1 MSKHTVLFE
10 LGCEELPPKNLK
22 TLRDALQA
30 ETVKGLKDAGLAFD
44 LIEAYAAPRRL
55 ALKIINVD
63 AAQADTQKRFDGPA
77 VQAAYDAEG
86 KPTKALE
93 GFMRGQGITAD
104 QVSTF
109 QAGKVEKVCYL
120 KDVQGQSLDALL
132 PQILQTALDNLPIAK
147 RMRSAASRTEFVR
160 PVKWVVLLK
169 DNAVVDATI
178 QDHKAGNVT
187 YGHRFH
193 APEAI
198 TLANADAYL
207 DALRAAKVVANF
219 EERQAIIDQQ
229 VKALADEVNAIA
241 IVPTD
246 LRDEVTALVEWPVA
260 LRASFEER
268 FLAVPQEA
276 LITTMQDN
284 QKYFCLVNADNKLQP
299 YFITVSNIESKDPT
313 QIIEGNEKVVRPR
326 LSDAEFFFLQDQKQP
341 LASRKEKLA
350 NMVFQAQLGTLWNK
364 SERIA
369 KLAVALSAITGANP
383 ADAEKAA
390 LLAKCDLTSE
400 LVGEFPELQGI
411 AGTYYARIEGEND
424 EVAEALGEQYLP
436 KFAGDVLPQTK
447 TGTTIALADRLD
459 TLTGIFGIG
468 QAPTGS
474 KDPFAL
480 RRSAIGILRLVTENN
495 LDVSIEELISLAA
508 DQYKFERKVLKL
520 KTSTKSLD
528 DKIIS
533 ANAKLPEN
541 LEGKWYVDTSKIKGN
556 AELPQPEIEICTILT
571 SPTVIQDAVAFLEGR
586 YRAKYEDQG
595 VAVDVIQAVQAL
607 SPKSPLDF
615 DKRVTAV
622 NHFRNLPEAAALA
635 AANKRVANILAK
647 EAAPTGEIVESKL
660 LEDAEKALYAE
671 IQNVL
676 PVVQPLLAA
685 KDYTAAL
692 SKLAALRAPIDA
704 FFEGVMVMADD
715 AELKANRLRLLAQ
728 LRDLFTSV
736 ADISVLQH

>member
-10 LGCEELPPKNLK
+10 LGCEELPPKSLK
-22 TLRDALQA
+22 KLRDALLA
-30 ETVKGLKDAGLAFD
+30 ETIKGLKDAGLAFD
-44 LIEAYAAPRRL
+44 SIEAYAAPRRL
-55 ALKIINVD
+55 ALKIVNVD
-63 AAQADTQKRFDGPA
+63 GAQADTQKRFDGPA
-77 VQAAYDAEG
+77 KQAAFDAEG
-86 KPTKALE
+86 NATKALE
-93 GFMRGQGITAD
+93 GFMRGQGITVD
-104 QVSTF
+104 QVTTF

-120 KDVQGQSLDALL
+120 KDVKGQSLDVLL

-169 DNAVVDATI
+169 DNDVVDATI

-187 YGHRFH
+187 FGHRFH

-198 TLANADAYL
+198 VLANADDYLPKLKAAY
-207 DALRAAKVVANF
+207 VVANF
-219 EERQAIIDQQ
+219 EERQAIIDSQ
-229 VKALADEVNAIA
+229 VKTLADEVNAIA
-241 IVPTD
+241 IVPSD

-284 QKYFCLVNADNKLQP
+284 QKYFCLVNTDHKLQP
-299 YFITVSNIESKDPT
+299 YFITVSNIESKDPA

-350 NMVFQAQLGTLWNK
+350 NMVFQAELGTLWNK

-369 KLAVALSAITGANP
+369 KLAVALAPITGANP
-383 ADAEKAA
+383 ANAEKAA

-411 AGTYYARIEGEND
+411 AGTYYARLEGENV
-424 EVAEALGEQYLP
+424 EVSEALGEQYLP

-495 LDVSIEELISLAA
+495 LDVSIEELIKLALAA
-508 DQYKFERKVLKL
+508 YGDVLKDHG
-520 KTSTKSLD
+520 KTL
-528 DKIIS
+528 
-533 ANAKLPEN
+533 A
-541 LEGKWYVDTSKIKGN
+541 
-556 AELPQPEIEICTILT
+556 
-571 SPTVIQDAVAFLEGR
+571 DAVAFLEGR

-615 DKRVTAV
+615 DKRVNAV

-647 EAAPTGEIVESKL
+647 EAEPTGEIVESKL
-660 LEDAEKALYAE
+660 VEDAEKALYTE

-676 PVVQPLLAA
+676 PVVQPLLDA
-685 KDYTAAL
+685 KDYTEAL

-704 FFEGVMVMADD
+704 FFEGVMVMAED
-715 AELKANRLRLLAQ
+715 AELKANRLRILAQ
-728 LRDLFTSV
+728 LRGLFTAV

>member
-10 LGCEELPPKNLK
+10 LGCEELPPKSLK
-22 TLRDALQA
+22 KLRDALQA

-44 LIEAYAAPRRL
+44 AIEAYAAPRRL
-55 ALKIINVD
+55 ALKIVNVD
-63 AAQADTQKRFDGPA
+63 GAQADTQKRFDGPA
-77 VQAAYDAEG
+77 KQAAFDAEG
-86 KPTKALE
+86 NPTKALE
-93 GFMRGQGITAD
+93 GFMRGQGITVD
-104 QVSTF
+104 QISTF

-120 KDVQGQSLDALL
+120 KDVKGQSLDVLL
-132 PQILQTALDNLPIAK
+132 PQILQNALDNLPIAK

-169 DNAVVDATI
+169 DNDVVDATI

-198 TLANADAYL
+198 TLTHADEYL
-207 DALRAAKVVANF
+207 AKLKAAHIVASF
-219 EERQAIIDQQ
+219 EERQAIIDGQ

-241 IVPTD
+241 IVPAD

-350 NMVFQAQLGTLWNK
+350 NMVFQAELGTLWDK
-364 SERIA
+364 STRIA
-369 KLAVALSAITGANP
+369 KLAVALAPITGANP

-411 AGTYYARIEGEND
+411 AGTYYARLEGENA
-424 EVAEALGEQYLP
+424 EVAESLGEQYLP
-436 KFAGDVLPQTK
+436 KFAGDVLPKTK

-480 RRSAIGILRLVTENN
+480 RRSAIGILRLVTENE
-495 LDVSIEELISLAA
+495 LDVSIEDLIKLALAA
-508 DQYKFERKVLKL
+508 YGDVLKDHD
-520 KTSTKSLD
+520 KT
-528 DKIIS
+528 
-533 ANAKLPEN
+533 
-541 LEGKWYVDTSKIKGN
+541 
-556 AELPQPEIEICTILT
+556 LT
-571 SPTVIQDAVAFLEGR
+571 DAVAFLEGR

-615 DKRVTAV
+615 DKRVNAV
-622 NHFRNLPEAAALA
+622 NHFRALPEAAALA

-647 EAAPTGEIVESKL
+647 EATPEGAVVEANL
-660 LEDAEKALYAE
+660 VEDAEKALFAE
-671 IQNVL
+671 LAKIAPQVE
-676 PVVQPLLAA
+676 PLFAA

-692 SKLAALRAPIDA
+692 SALAALRAPVDA
-704 FFEGVMVMADD
+704 FFDGVMVMADD
-715 AELKANRLRLLAQ
+715 ADLKANRLRMLAQ
-728 LRDLFTSV
+728 LRDLFTKV

>member
-10 LGCEELPPKNLK
+10 LGCEELPPKSLK
-22 TLRDALQA
+22 TLRDALKA
-30 ETVKGLKDAGLAFD
+30 ETVKGLNDAGLTFD
-44 LIEAYAAPRRL
+44 SIEAYAAPRRL
-55 ALKIINVD
+55 ALKIVNVD
-63 AAQADTQKRFDGPA
+63 GAQADTQKRFDGPA
-77 VQAAYDAEG
+77 VQAAYDSNG

-120 KDVQGQSLDALL
+120 KDVKGQSLDVLL
-132 PQILQTALDNLPIAK
+132 PQILQHALDHLPIAK

-169 DNAVVDATI
+169 DDQIIDATI

-198 TLANADAYL
+198 ILNTANDYL
-207 DALRAAKVVANF
+207 DALRKAYVVADF
-219 EERQAIIDQQ
+219 EERQAIIDTQ
-229 VKALADEVNAIA
+229 VKALSDEVNAIA
-241 IVPTD
+241 IVPSD

-284 QKYFCLVNADNKLQP
+284 QKYFCLVDSNNKLQP
-299 YFITVSNIESKDPT
+299 YFITVSNIESKDPA

-350 NMVFQAQLGTLWNK
+350 NMVFQAQLGTLWDK
-364 SERIA
+364 STRIA
-369 KLAVALSAITGANP
+369 KLAVALSPITGANA

-424 EVAEALGEQYLP
+424 EVSDALGEQYLP
-436 KFAGDVLPQTK
+436 KFAGDVLPKTK

-459 TLTGIFGIG
+459 TLVGIFGIG

-495 LDVSIEELISLAA
+495 LDVSIEELVNLALNA
-508 DQYKFERKVLKL
+508 YGDVIKDHD
-520 KTSTKSLD
+520 KTRT
-528 DKIIS
+528 
-533 ANAKLPEN
+533 
-541 LEGKWYVDTSKIKGN
+541 
-556 AELPQPEIEICTILT
+556 
-571 SPTVIQDAVAFLEGR
+571 DAVAFLEGR

-615 DKRVTAV
+615 DKRVNAV
-622 NHFRNLPEAAALA
+622 NHFRNLPEAGALA

-647 EAAPTGEIVESKL
+647 EAAPTGEVVEANL
-660 LEDAEKALYAE
+660 VEDTEKALYAQ
-671 IQNVL
+671 IQAIK
-676 PVVQPLLAA
+676 PVIGPLLAT

-692 SKLAALRAPIDA
+692 SQLAALRAPIDA
-704 FFEGVMVMADD
+704 FFDNVMVMADD

-728 LRDLFTSV
+728 IRELFTSI

>member
-10 LGCEELPPKNLK
+10 LGCEELPPKSLK
-22 TLRDALQA
+22 KLRDALQA
-30 ETVKGLKDAGLAFD
+30 ETVKGLNDAGLAFD
-44 LIEAYAAPRRL
+44 AIEAYAAPRRL
-55 ALKIINVD
+55 ALKIVNVEG
-63 AAQADTQKRFDGPA
+63 AQADTQKRFDGPA
-77 VQAAYDAEG
+77 KQAAFDAEG
-86 KPTKALE
+86 NPTKALE
-93 GFMRGQGITAD
+93 GFMRGQGITVD
-104 QVSTF
+104 QISTF

-120 KDVQGQSLDALL
+120 KDVKGQSLDALL
-132 PQILQTALDNLPIAK
+132 PQILQAALDNLPIAK

-169 DNAVVDATI
+169 DNDVVDATI

-207 DALRAAKVVANF
+207 DALRNAHVVASF

-241 IVPTD
+241 IVPSD

-284 QKYFCLVNADNKLQP
+284 QKYFCLVNSDNKLQP

-350 NMVFQAQLGTLWNK
+350 NMVFQAELGTLWNK

-369 KLAVALSAITGANP
+369 KLAVALAPITGAN
-383 ADAEKAA
+383 ASDAEKAA

-411 AGTYYARIEGEND
+411 AGTYYARLEGENA
-424 EVAEALGEQYLP
+424 EVTESLGEQYLP
-436 KFAGDVLPQTK
+436 KFAGDVLPKTK

-480 RRSAIGILRLVTENN
+480 RRSAIGILRLVTENE
-495 LDVSIEELISLAA
+495 LDVSIEDLIKLALAA
-508 DQYKFERKVLKL
+508 YGDVLKDHD
-520 KTSTKSLD
+520 KTL
-528 DKIIS
+528 
-533 ANAKLPEN
+533 A
-541 LEGKWYVDTSKIKGN
+541 
-556 AELPQPEIEICTILT
+556 
-571 SPTVIQDAVAFLEGR
+571 DAVAFLEGR

-615 DKRVTAV
+615 DKRVNAV
-622 NHFRNLPEAAALA
+622 NHFRALPEAAALA

-647 EAAPTGEIVESKL
+647 ETAPEGAVVEANL
-660 LEDAEKALYAE
+660 VEDAEKALFAE
-671 IQNVL
+671 LAKIT
-676 PVVQPLLAA
+676 PVVEPLFAA

-692 SKLAALRAPIDA
+692 SALAALRAPVDA
-704 FFEGVMVMADD
+704 FFDGVMVMADD
-715 AELKANRLRLLAQ
+715 ADLKANRLRMLAQ
-728 LRDLFTSV
+728 LRDLFTKV

>member
-10 LGCEELPPKNLK
+10 LGCEELPPKSLK
-22 TLRDALQA
+22 KLRDALKA
-30 ETVKGLKDAGLAFD
+30 ETEKGLKDAGLAFD
-44 LIEAYAAPRRL
+44 SIEAYAAPRRL
-55 ALKIINVD
+55 ALKIVNVD
-63 AAQADTQKRFDGPA
+63 GAQADTQKRFDGPA
-77 VQAAYDAEG
+77 KQAAFDAEG

-93 GFMRGQGITAD
+93 GFMRGQGITVD
-104 QVSTF
+104 QISTF

-120 KDVQGQSLDALL
+120 KDVKGQSLDVLL
-132 PQILQTALDNLPIAK
+132 PQILQNALDNLPIAK
-147 RMRSAASRTEFVR
+147 RMRSAASRNEFVR
-160 PVKWVVLLK
+160 PVKWMVLLK
-169 DNAVVDATI
+169 DTEVLPATI
-178 QDHKAGNVT
+178 QGLTSGVKTEQGFVT
-187 YGHRFH
+187 GRYSLGHRFH
-193 APEAI
+193 HPDMVEI
-198 TLANADAYL
+198 KHPDEYL
-207 DALRAAKVVANF
+207 DALRQAYVIANF
-219 EERQAIIDQQ
+219 EERQAIIDGQ

-241 IVPTD
+241 IVPSD

-284 QKYFCLVNADNKLQP
+284 QKYFCLVNSDNKLQP

-350 NMVFQAQLGTLWNK
+350 NMVFQAELGTLWDK
-364 SERIA
+364 STRIA
-369 KLAVALSAITGANP
+369 KLAVALAPITGAK
-383 ADAEKAA
+383 AEDAEKAA

-411 AGTYYARIEGEND
+411 AGTYYARLEGEND
-424 EVAEALGEQYLP
+424 EVAESLGEQYLP
-436 KFAGDVLPQTK
+436 KFAGDVLPKTK

-480 RRSAIGILRLVTENN
+480 RRSAIGILRLVTENE
-495 LDVSIEELISLAA
+495 LDVSIEDLIKLALAA
-508 DQYKFERKVLKL
+508 YGDVLKDHD
-520 KTSTKSLD
+520 KTL
-528 DKIIS
+528 
-533 ANAKLPEN
+533 N
-541 LEGKWYVDTSKIKGN
+541 
-556 AELPQPEIEICTILT
+556 
-571 SPTVIQDAVAFLEGR
+571 DAVAFLEGR

-615 DKRVTAV
+615 DKRVNAV
-622 NHFRNLPEAAALA
+622 NHFRALPEAAALA

-647 EAAPTGEIVESKL
+647 EAAPEGSVVEANL
-660 LEDAEKALYAE
+660 VEDAEKALFAE
-671 IQNVL
+671 LAKITPEVE
-676 PVVQPLLAA
+676 PLFAA

-692 SKLAALRAPIDA
+692 SKLAALRAPVDA

-728 LRDLFTSV
+728 LRDLFTKV

>member
-10 LGCEELPPKNLK
+10 LGCEELPPKSLK

-44 LIEAYAAPRRL
+44 SIEAYAAPRRL
-55 ALKIINVD
+55 ALKIVNVD
-63 AAQADTQKRFDGPA
+63 GAQADTQKRFDGPA
-77 VQAAYDAEG
+77 KQAAFDAEG

-93 GFMRGQGITAD
+93 GFMRGQGITVD

-120 KDVQGQSLDALL
+120 KDVKGQSLDVLL

-169 DNAVVDATI
+169 DNDVVDATI

-198 TLANADAYL
+198 TLANADDYL
-207 DALRAAKVVANF
+207 PKLKAAHVVASF
-219 EERQAIIDQQ
+219 EERQALIDSQ

-241 IVPTD
+241 IVPSD

-341 LASRKEKLA
+341 LASRQEKLA
-350 NMVFQAQLGTLWNK
+350 NMVFQAELGTLWNK

-369 KLAVALSAITGANP
+369 KLAVALAPITGANP

-411 AGTYYARIEGEND
+411 AGTYYARLEGEND
-424 EVAEALGEQYLP
+424 EVSEALGEQYLP
-436 KFAGDVLPQTK
+436 KFAGDVLPKTK

-495 LDVSIEELISLAA
+495 LDVSIEELIKLALAA
-508 DQYKFERKVLKL
+508 YGDVIKDHA
-520 KTSTKSLD
+520 KTL
-528 DKIIS
+528 
-533 ANAKLPEN
+533 A
-541 LEGKWYVDTSKIKGN
+541 
-556 AELPQPEIEICTILT
+556 
-571 SPTVIQDAVAFLEGR
+571 DAVAFLEGR

-595 VAVDVIQAVQAL
+595 VEVDVIQAVQAL

-615 DKRVTAV
+615 DKRVNAV
-622 NHFRNLPEAAALA
+622 NHFRDLPEAAALA

-660 LEDAEKALYAE
+660 VEDAEKALYTE
-671 IQNVL
+671 IQNLL

-685 KDYTAAL
+685 KDYTEAL

-704 FFEGVMVMADD
+704 FFDNVMVMAED
-715 AELKANRLRLLAQ
+715 AELKANRLRILAQ
-728 LRDLFTSV
+728 LRGLFTAV

>member
-10 LGCEELPPKNLK
+10 LGCEELPPKSLK

-120 KDVQGQSLDALL
+120 KDVKGQSLDVLL

-169 DNAVVDATI
+169 DNDVVDATI

-207 DALRAAKVVANF
+207 DALRVAKVVANF
-219 EERQAIIDQQ
+219 EERQAIINQQ

-241 IVPTD
+241 IVPAD

>member
-10 LGCEELPPKNLK
+10 LGCEELPPKSLK

-44 LIEAYAAPRRL
+44 SIEAYAAPRRL
-55 ALKIINVD
+55 ALKIVNVD
-63 AAQADTQKRFDGPA
+63 GAQADTQKRFDGPA

-93 GFMRGQGITAD
+93 GFMRGQGISID

-120 KDVQGQSLDALL
+120 KDVKGQSLDVLL
-132 PQILQTALDNLPIAK
+132 PQILQTALDHLPVAK

-169 DNAVVDATI
+169 DDQVIDATI
-178 QDHKAGNVT
+178 QDHTAANVT

-193 APEAI
+193 APDAI

-207 DALRAAKVVANF
+207 DALRAAKVVASF

-241 IVPTD
+241 IVPAD
-246 LRDEVTALVEWPVA
+246 LRDEVTSLVEWPVA

-284 QKYFCLVNADNKLQP
+284 QKYFCLVNSDHKLQP
-299 YFITVSNIESKDPT
+299 YFITVSNIESKDPK

-341 LASRKEKLA
+341 LASRSEKLA
-350 NMVFQAQLGTLWNK
+350 NMVFQAQLGTLWDK
-364 SERIA
+364 TVRIA
-369 KLAVALSAITGANP
+369 MLAVELTKFTGAQV
-383 ADAEKAA
+383 ADAERAA
-390 LLAKCDLTSE
+390 MLSKCDLTSE

-411 AGTYYARIEGEND
+411 AGTYYARLEGEND

-436 KFAGDVLPQTK
+436 KFAGDVLPKTK

-459 TLTGIFGIG
+459 TLVGIFGIG

-480 RRSAIGILRLVTENN
+480 RRSAIGILRLIIENN
-495 LDVSIEELISLAA
+495 LDVTIETLVNSALHAYGALIT
-508 DQYKFERKVLKL
+508 DPN
-520 KTSTKSLD
+520 KTRS
-528 DKIIS
+528 
-533 ANAKLPEN
+533 
-541 LEGKWYVDTSKIKGN
+541 
-556 AELPQPEIEICTILT
+556 
-571 SPTVIQDAVAFLEGR
+571 DAVAFLEGR

-595 VAVDVIQAVQAL
+595 VQVDVIQAVQAM
-607 SPKSPLDF
+607 SPASPLDF
-615 DKRVTAV
+615 DKRVNAV

-647 EAAPTGEIVESKL
+647 EAAPEGLVVEASL
-660 LEDAEKALYAE
+660 IEDAEKALFAE
-671 IQNVL
+671 LAKIT
-676 PVVQPLLAA
+676 PVVEPLFAA

-692 SKLAALRAPIDA
+692 SALAALRAPVDA
-704 FFEGVMVMADD
+704 FFDGVMVMADD
-715 AELKANRLRLLAQ
+715 SELKANRLRLLAQ
-728 LRDLFTSV
+728 LRDLFTKV

>member
-10 LGCEELPPKNLK
+10 LGCEELPPKSLK

-44 LIEAYAAPRRL
+44 SIEAYAAPRRL
-55 ALKIINVD
+55 ALKIVSVD
-63 AAQADTQKRFDGPA
+63 GAQADTQKRFDGPA

-93 GFMRGQGITAD
+93 GFMRGQGISID

-120 KDVQGQSLDALL
+120 KDVKGQSLDVLL
-132 PQILQTALDNLPIAK
+132 PQILQTALDHLPVAK

-169 DNAVVDATI
+169 DDQVIDATI
-178 QDHKAGNVT
+178 QDHTAGNVT

-193 APEAI
+193 APDAI

-207 DALRAAKVVANF
+207 DALRAAKVVASF

-241 IVPTD
+241 IVPAD
-246 LRDEVTALVEWPVA
+246 LRDEVTSLVEWPVA

-284 QKYFCLVNADNKLQP
+284 QKYFCLVNSDHKLQP
-299 YFITVSNIESKDPT
+299 YFITVSNIESKDPK

-341 LASRKEKLA
+341 LASRSEKLA
-350 NMVFQAQLGTLWNK
+350 NMVFQAQLGTLWDK
-364 SERIA
+364 TVRIA
-369 KLAVALSAITGANP
+369 MLAVELTKFTGAQV
-383 ADAEKAA
+383 ADAERAA
-390 LLAKCDLTSE
+390 MLSKCDLTSE

-411 AGTYYARIEGEND
+411 AGTYYARLEGEND

-436 KFAGDVLPQTK
+436 KFAGDVLPKTK
-447 TGTTIALADRLD
+447 TGTTIALSDRLD
-459 TLTGIFGIG
+459 TLVGIFGIG

-480 RRSAIGILRLVTENN
+480 RRSAIGILRLIIENN
-495 LDVSIEELISLAA
+495 LDVTIEALVNSALHAYGALIT
-508 DQYKFERKVLKL
+508 DPN
-520 KTSTKSLD
+520 KTRS
-528 DKIIS
+528 
-533 ANAKLPEN
+533 
-541 LEGKWYVDTSKIKGN
+541 
-556 AELPQPEIEICTILT
+556 
-571 SPTVIQDAVAFLEGR
+571 DAVAFLEGR

-595 VAVDVIQAVQAL
+595 VQVDVIQAVQAM
-607 SPKSPLDF
+607 SPASPLDF
-615 DKRVTAV
+615 DKRVNAV

-647 EAAPTGEIVESKL
+647 EAAPEGSVVEANL
-660 LEDAEKALYAE
+660 VEDAEKALFAE
-671 IQNVL
+671 LAKIT
-676 PVVQPLLAA
+676 PVVEPLFAA

-692 SKLAALRAPIDA
+692 SALAALRAPVDA
-704 FFEGVMVMADD
+704 FFDGVMVMADD
-715 AELKANRLRLLAQ
+715 SELKANRLRLLAQ
-728 LRDLFTSV
+728 LRDLFTKV

>member
-1 MSKHTVLFE
+1 MSQHNVLFE
-10 LGCEELPPKNLK
+10 LGCEELPPKSLK
-22 TLRDALQA
+22 KLRDALKA
-30 ETVKGLKDAGLAFD
+30 ETIKGLKDAGLAFAQVN
-44 LIEAYAAPRRL
+44 AYAAPRRL
-55 ALKIINVD
+55 ALNILDVD

-77 VQAAYDAEG
+77 VQAAYDSEG

-120 KDVQGQSLDALL
+120 KDVKGQSLDVLL
-132 PQILQTALDNLPIAK
+132 PQILQQALDNLPIAK

-169 DNAVVDATI
+169 DDQVIEATI
-178 QDHKAGNVT
+178 QDHATGNLS

-198 TLANADAYL
+198 TLNHAKDYL
-207 DALRAAKVVANF
+207 DALRQAKVIADF
-219 EERQAIIDQQ
+219 EERQAIIDTQ
-229 VKALADEVNAIA
+229 VKALADEVNATA
-241 IVPTD
+241 IVPND

-260 LRASFEER
+260 LRARFEER

-284 QKYFCLVNADNKLQP
+284 QKYFCLINAENKLQP
-299 YFITVSNIESKDPT
+299 YFITVSNIESKDPQ

-341 LASRKEKLA
+341 LASRKDKLA
-350 NMVFQAQLGTLWNK
+350 NMVFQAQLGTLWDK
-364 SERIA
+364 SCRIA
-369 KLAVALSAITGANP
+369 KLAAALSPITGAQA

-411 AGTYYARIEGEND
+411 AGTYYARIEGENN
-424 EVAEALGEQYLP
+424 EVAQALGEQYLP
-436 KFAGDVLPQTK
+436 KFAGDALPQTK
-447 TGTTIALADRLD
+447 TGTTLALADRLD
-459 TLTGIFGIG
+459 TLVGIFGIG

-480 RRSAIGILRLVTENN
+480 RRSAIGILRLITENA
-495 LDVSIEELISLAA
+495 LDVTLDQLIDLA
-508 DQYKFERKVLKL
+508 
-520 KTSTKSLD
+520 LD
-528 DKIIS
+528 AYGD
-533 ANAKLPEN
+533 
-541 LEGKWYVDTSKIKGN
+541 
-556 AELPQPEIEICTILT
+556 
-571 SPTVIQDAVAFLEGR
+571 VIQDHVKTCSDANAFLAGR

-595 VAVDVIQAVQAL
+595 VEVDVIQAVQAM

-615 DKRVTAV
+615 DKRVNAV
-622 NHFRNLPEAAALA
+622 NHFRNLPEAQALA

-647 EAAPTGEIVESKL
+647 EAAPTGAVVEANL
-660 LEDAEKALYAE
+660 VEAAEQALYRELQALE
-671 IQNVL
+671 

-704 FFEGVMVMADD
+704 FFDNVMVMADD

-728 LRDLFTSV
+728 LRGLFSSV

>member
-10 LGCEELPPKNLK
+10 LGCEELPPKSLK

-44 LIEAYAAPRRL
+44 SIEAYAAPRRL
-55 ALKIINVD
+55 ALKIVSVD
-63 AAQADTQKRFDGPA
+63 GAQADTQKRFDGPA

-93 GFMRGQGITAD
+93 GFMRGQGISID

-120 KDVQGQSLDALL
+120 KDVKGQSLDVLL
-132 PQILQTALDNLPIAK
+132 PQILQTALDHLPVAK

-169 DNAVVDATI
+169 DDQVIDATI
-178 QDHKAGNVT
+178 QDHTAGNVT

-193 APEAI
+193 APDAI

-207 DALRAAKVVANF
+207 DALRAAKVVASF

-241 IVPTD
+241 IVPAD

-268 FLAVPQEA
+268 FLDVPQEA

-284 QKYFCLVNADNKLQP
+284 QKYFCLVNSDHKLQP
-299 YFITVSNIESKDPT
+299 YFITVSNIESKDPK

-341 LASRKEKLA
+341 LASRSEKLA
-350 NMVFQAQLGTLWNK
+350 NMVFQAQLGTLWDK
-364 SERIA
+364 TVRIA
-369 KLAVALSAITGANP
+369 MLAVELTKFTGAQV
-383 ADAEKAA
+383 ADAERAA
-390 LLAKCDLTSE
+390 MLSKCDLTSE

-411 AGTYYARIEGEND
+411 AGTYYARLEGEND

-436 KFAGDVLPQTK
+436 KFAGDVLPKTK

-459 TLTGIFGIG
+459 TLVGIFGIG

-480 RRSAIGILRLVTENN
+480 RRSAIGILRLIIENN
-495 LDVSIEELISLAA
+495 LDVTIEALVNSALHAYGALIT
-508 DQYKFERKVLKL
+508 DPN
-520 KTSTKSLD
+520 KTRS
-528 DKIIS
+528 
-533 ANAKLPEN
+533 
-541 LEGKWYVDTSKIKGN
+541 
-556 AELPQPEIEICTILT
+556 
-571 SPTVIQDAVAFLEGR
+571 DAVAFLEGR

-595 VAVDVIQAVQAL
+595 VQVDVIQAVQAM
-607 SPKSPLDF
+607 SPASPLDF
-615 DKRVTAV
+615 DKRVNAV

-647 EAAPTGEIVESKL
+647 EAAPEGSVVEANL
-660 LEDAEKALYAE
+660 VEDAEKALFAE
-671 IQNVL
+671 LAKIT
-676 PVVQPLLAA
+676 PVVEPLFAA

-692 SKLAALRAPIDA
+692 SALAALRVPVDA
-704 FFEGVMVMADD
+704 FFDGVMVMADD
-715 AELKANRLRLLAQ
+715 AELKANRLRMLAQ
-728 LRDLFTSV
+728 LRDLFTKV

>member
-10 LGCEELPPKNLK
+10 LGCEELPPKSLK
-22 TLRDALQA
+22 NLRDALKA
-30 ETVKGLKDAGLAFD
+30 ETVKGLNDAGLAFD
-44 LIEAYAAPRRL
+44 SVEAYAAPRRL

-63 AAQADTQKRFDGPA
+63 GAQADTQKRFDGPA
-77 VQAAYDAEG
+77 VQAAYDSEG

-93 GFMRGQGITAD
+93 GFMRGQGITVD

-120 KDVQGQSLDALL
+120 KDVKGQSLDALL
-132 PQILQTALDNLPIAK
+132 PQILQHALDNLPIAK
-147 RMRSAASRTEFVR
+147 RMRSAASRTECVR

-169 DNAVVDATI
+169 DDQIINATI
-178 QDHKAGNVT
+178 QDHQAGNVT

-198 TLANADAYL
+198 TLNTANDYL
-207 DALRAAKVVANF
+207 DALRKAHVIADF

-229 VKALADEVNAIA
+229 VKALADEVNATA
-241 IVPTD
+241 IVPSD

-284 QKYFCLVNADNKLQP
+284 QKYFCLVDSNNKLQP

-350 NMVFQAQLGTLWNK
+350 NMVFQAELGTLWDK
-364 SERIA
+364 STRIA
-369 KLAVALSAITGANP
+369 KLAVALSPITGANA

-411 AGTYYARIEGEND
+411 AGTYYARLEGENH
-424 EVAEALGEQYLP
+424 EVSEALGEQYLP

-459 TLTGIFGIG
+459 TLVGIFGIG

-495 LDVSIEELISLAA
+495 LDVSIEQLIDLALGA
-508 DQYKFERKVLKL
+508 YGDVIKDHD
-520 KTSTKSLD
+520 KTR
-528 DKIIS
+528 
-533 ANAKLPEN
+533 A
-541 LEGKWYVDTSKIKGN
+541 
-556 AELPQPEIEICTILT
+556 
-571 SPTVIQDAVAFLEGR
+571 DAVAFLEGR

-607 SPKSPLDF
+607 SPKSPVDF
-615 DKRVTAV
+615 DKRVNAV
-622 NHFRNLPEAAALA
+622 NHFRDLSEAAALA

-647 EAAPTGEIVESKL
+647 EVTPTGDVVEANL
-660 LEDAEKALYAE
+660 VEDAEKALYAE
-671 IQNVL
+671 IKAVK
-676 PVVQPLLAA
+676 PVIEPLLAA

-692 SKLAALRAPIDA
+692 SQLAALRAPIDA
-704 FFEGVMVMADD
+704 FFDNVMVMADD

-728 LRDLFTSV
+728 IRALFTSI

>member
-1 MSKHTVLFE
+1 MSQHTVLFE

-22 TLRDALQA
+22 ALRDALQA
-30 ETVKGLKDAGLAFD
+30 ETSKGLKDAGLHFD
-44 LIEAYAAPRRL
+44 HIEAYAAPRRL
-55 ALKIINVD
+55 ALKIVNVD

-77 VQAAYDAEG
+77 LQAAYDAEG
-86 KPTKALE
+86 KPTRALE

-109 QAGKVEKVCYL
+109 QAGKVEKVCFF
-120 KDVQGQSLDALL
+120 KDVKGQSLDALL

-160 PVKWVVLLK
+160 PVKWVLLLK
-169 DNAVVDATI
+169 DDQVIPATI
-178 QDHKAGNVT
+178 QDHAAGNVS

-193 APEAI
+193 APQAI
-198 TLANADAYL
+198 SLAHANDYL
-207 DALRAAKVVANF
+207 DALRQAKVVADF
-219 EERQAIIDQQ
+219 AERQAIIDQQ
-229 VKALADEVNAIA
+229 VKALADEVNATA
-241 IVPTD
+241 IVPSD

-260 LRASFEER
+260 LRASFEQR

-284 QKYFCLVNADNKLQP
+284 QKYFCLVDSENKLQP
-299 YFITVSNIESKDPT
+299 YFITVSNIESKDPA

-341 LASRKEKLA
+341 LASRKDKLA
-350 NMVFQAQLGTLWNK
+350 NMVFQAQLGTLWDK
-364 SERIA
+364 STRIA
-369 KLAVALSAITGANP
+369 QLAVALSAITGAK
-383 ADAEKAA
+383 AEDAEKAA

-411 AGTYYARIEGEND
+411 AGTYYARLEGEND
-424 EVAEALGEQYLP
+424 QVAQALGEQYLP
-436 KFAGDVLPQTK
+436 KFAGDVLPQTA
-447 TGTTIALADRLD
+447 TGTSIALADRLD
-459 TLTGIFGIG
+459 TLVGIFGIG

-495 LDVSIEELISLAA
+495 LDVSIEQLVDFA
-508 DQYKFERKVLKL
+508 
-520 KTSTKSLD
+520 LD
-528 DKIIS
+528 
-533 ANAKLPEN
+533 AYA
-541 LEGKWYVDTSKIKGN
+541 
-556 AELPQPEIEICTILT
+556 
-571 SPTVIQDAVAFLEGR
+571 TVIQDHAKTRQDAVAFLEGR

-615 DKRVTAV
+615 DKRVNAV

-647 EAAPTGEIVESKL
+647 EATPEGQVVESAL
-660 LEDAEKALYAE
+660 LEAAEQALYSQLQA
-671 IQNVL
+671 L
-676 PVVQPLLAA
+676 SPVVQPLLAA

-692 SKLAALRAPIDA
+692 SQLAALRTPIDA
-704 FFEGVMVMADD
+704 FFDSVMVMAEDP
-715 AELKANRLRLLAQ
+715 ELKANRLRLLAQ
-728 LRDLFTSV
+728 LRGLFTSV

>member
-10 LGCEELPPKNLK
+10 LGCEELPPKSLK

-44 LIEAYAAPRRL
+44 SIEAYAAPRRL
-55 ALKIINVD
+55 ALKIVSVD
-63 AAQADTQKRFDGPA
+63 GAQADTQKRFDGPA

-93 GFMRGQGITAD
+93 GFMRGQGISID

-120 KDVQGQSLDALL
+120 KDVKGQSLDVLL
-132 PQILQTALDNLPIAK
+132 PQILQTALDHLPVAK

-169 DNAVVDATI
+169 DDQVIDATI
-178 QDHKAGNVT
+178 QDHTAGNVT

-193 APEAI
+193 APDAI

-207 DALRAAKVVANF
+207 DALRAAKVVASF

-241 IVPTD
+241 IVPAD
-246 LRDEVTALVEWPVA
+246 LRDEVTSLVEWPVA

-284 QKYFCLVNADNKLQP
+284 QKYFCLVNSDHKLQP
-299 YFITVSNIESKDPT
+299 YFITVSNIESKDPK

-341 LASRKEKLA
+341 LASRSEKLA
-350 NMVFQAQLGTLWNK
+350 NMVFQAQLGTLWDK
-364 SERIA
+364 TVRIA
-369 KLAVALSAITGANP
+369 MLAVELTKFTGAQV
-383 ADAEKAA
+383 ADAERAA
-390 LLAKCDLTSE
+390 MLSKCDLTSE

-411 AGTYYARIEGEND
+411 AGTYYARLEGEND

-436 KFAGDVLPQTK
+436 KFAGDVLPKTK

-459 TLTGIFGIG
+459 TLVGIFGIG

-480 RRSAIGILRLVTENN
+480 RRSAIGILRLIIENN
-495 LDVSIEELISLAA
+495 LDVTIEALVNSALHAYGALIT
-508 DQYKFERKVLKL
+508 DPN
-520 KTSTKSLD
+520 KTRS
-528 DKIIS
+528 
-533 ANAKLPEN
+533 
-541 LEGKWYVDTSKIKGN
+541 
-556 AELPQPEIEICTILT
+556 
-571 SPTVIQDAVAFLEGR
+571 DAVAFLEGR

-595 VAVDVIQAVQAL
+595 VQVDVIQAVQAM
-607 SPKSPLDF
+607 SPASPLDF
-615 DKRVTAV
+615 DKRVNAV

-647 EAAPTGEIVESKL
+647 EAAPEGSVVEANL
-660 LEDAEKALYAE
+660 VEDAEKALFAE
-671 IQNVL
+671 LAKIT
-676 PVVQPLLAA
+676 PVVEPLFAA

-692 SKLAALRAPIDA
+692 SALAALRMPVDA
-704 FFEGVMVMADD
+704 FFDGVMVMADD
-715 AELKANRLRLLAQ
+715 AELKANRLRMLAQ
-728 LRDLFTSV
+728 LRDLFTKV

>member
-10 LGCEELPPKNLK
+10 LGCEELPPKSLK
-22 TLRDALQA
+22 NLRDALKT
-30 ETVKGLKDAGLAFD
+30 ETVKGLNDAGLAFD
-44 LIEAYAAPRRL
+44 SVEAYAAPRRL

-63 AAQADTQKRFDGPA
+63 GAQADTQKRFDGPA
-77 VQAAYDAEG
+77 VQAAYDSEG

-93 GFMRGQGITAD
+93 GFMRGQGITVD

-120 KDVQGQSLDALL
+120 KDVKGQSLDALL
-132 PQILQTALDNLPIAK
+132 PQILQHALDNLPIAK

-169 DNAVVDATI
+169 DDQIINATI
-178 QDHKAGNVT
+178 QDHQAGNVT

-198 TLANADAYL
+198 TLNTANDYL
-207 DALRAAKVVANF
+207 DALRKAHVIADF

-229 VKALADEVNAIA
+229 VKALADEVNATA
-241 IVPTD
+241 IVPSD

-284 QKYFCLVNADNKLQP
+284 QKYFCLVDSNNKLQP

-350 NMVFQAQLGTLWNK
+350 NMVFQAELGTLWDK
-364 SERIA
+364 STRIA
-369 KLAVALSAITGANP
+369 KLAVALSPITGANA

-411 AGTYYARIEGEND
+411 AGTYYARLEGENH
-424 EVAEALGEQYLP
+424 EVSEALGEQYLP

-459 TLTGIFGIG
+459 TLVGIFGIG

-480 RRSAIGILRLVTENN
+480 RRSAIGILRLVTEND
-495 LDVSIEELISLAA
+495 LDVSIEQLIDLALGA
-508 DQYKFERKVLKL
+508 YGDVIKDHD
-520 KTSTKSLD
+520 KTR
-528 DKIIS
+528 
-533 ANAKLPEN
+533 A
-541 LEGKWYVDTSKIKGN
+541 
-556 AELPQPEIEICTILT
+556 
-571 SPTVIQDAVAFLEGR
+571 DAVAFLEGR

-607 SPKSPLDF
+607 SPKSPVDF
-615 DKRVTAV
+615 DKRVNAV
-622 NHFRNLPEAAALA
+622 NHFRDLSEAAALA

-647 EAAPTGEIVESKL
+647 EATPTGDVVEANL
-660 LEDAEKALYAE
+660 VEDAEKALYAE
-671 IQNVL
+671 IKAVK
-676 PVVQPLLAA
+676 PVIEPLLAA

-692 SKLAALRAPIDA
+692 SQLAALRAPIDA
-704 FFEGVMVMADD
+704 FFDNVMVMADD

-728 LRDLFTSV
+728 IRALFTSI

>member
-10 LGCEELPPKNLK
+10 LGCEELPPKSLK

-44 LIEAYAAPRRL
+44 SIEAYAAPRRL
-55 ALKIINVD
+55 ALKIVNVD
-63 AAQADTQKRFDGPA
+63 GAQADTQKRFDGPA

-93 GFMRGQGITAD
+93 GFMRGQGISID

-120 KDVQGQSLDALL
+120 KDVKGQSLDVLL
-132 PQILQTALDNLPIAK
+132 PQILQTALDHLPVAK

-169 DNAVVDATI
+169 DDQVIEATI
-178 QDHKAGNVT
+178 QDHTAANVT

-193 APEAI
+193 APDAI

-207 DALRAAKVVANF
+207 DALRAAKVVASF

-241 IVPTD
+241 IVPAD
-246 LRDEVTALVEWPVA
+246 LRDEVTSLVEWPVA

-284 QKYFCLVNADNKLQP
+284 QKYFCLVNSDHKLQP
-299 YFITVSNIESKDPT
+299 YFITVSNIESKDPK

-341 LASRKEKLA
+341 LASRSEKLA
-350 NMVFQAQLGTLWNK
+350 NMVFQAQLGTLWDK
-364 SERIA
+364 TVRIA
-369 KLAVALSAITGANP
+369 MLAVELTKFTGAQV
-383 ADAEKAA
+383 ADAERAA
-390 LLAKCDLTSE
+390 MLSKCDLTSE

-411 AGTYYARIEGEND
+411 AGTYYARLEGEND

-436 KFAGDVLPQTK
+436 KFAGDVLPKTK
-447 TGTTIALADRLD
+447 TGTTIALSDRLD
-459 TLTGIFGIG
+459 TLVGIFGIG

-480 RRSAIGILRLVTENN
+480 RRSAIGILRLIIENN
-495 LDVSIEELISLAA
+495 LDVTIEALVNSALHAYGALIT
-508 DQYKFERKVLKL
+508 DPN
-520 KTSTKSLD
+520 KTRS
-528 DKIIS
+528 
-533 ANAKLPEN
+533 
-541 LEGKWYVDTSKIKGN
+541 
-556 AELPQPEIEICTILT
+556 
-571 SPTVIQDAVAFLEGR
+571 DAVAFLEGR

-595 VAVDVIQAVQAL
+595 VQVDVIQAVQAM
-607 SPKSPLDF
+607 SPASPLDF
-615 DKRVTAV
+615 DKRVNAV

-647 EAAPTGEIVESKL
+647 EAAPEGSVVEANL
-660 LEDAEKALYAE
+660 VEDAEKALFAE
-671 IQNVL
+671 LAKIT
-676 PVVQPLLAA
+676 PVVEPLFAA

-692 SKLAALRAPIDA
+692 SALAALRVPVDA
-704 FFEGVMVMADD
+704 FFDGVMVMADD
-715 AELKANRLRLLAQ
+715 AELKANRLRMLAQ
-728 LRDLFTSV
+728 LRDLFTKV

>member
-10 LGCEELPPKNLK
+10 LGCEELPPKSLK

-30 ETVKGLKDAGLAFD
+30 ETEKGLKDAGLAFD
-44 LIEAYAAPRRL
+44 SIEAYAAPRRL

-63 AAQADTQKRFDGPA
+63 GAQADTQKRFDGPA

-93 GFMRGQGITAD
+93 GFMRGQGIKVD

-120 KDVQGQSLDALL
+120 KDVKGQSLDALL

-169 DNAVVDATI
+169 DNEVVDATI

-219 EERQAIIDQQ
+219 EERQGIIDQQ

-241 IVPTD
+241 IVPAD

-284 QKYFCLVNADNKLQP
+284 QKYFCLVNSDKKLQP

-411 AGTYYARIEGEND
+411 AGTYYARLEGEND

-480 RRSAIGILRLVTENN
+480 RRSAIGILRLVTEND
-495 LDVSIEELISLAA
+495 LDVSIEELIKLALAA
-508 DQYKFERKVLKL
+508 YGDVLKDHD
-520 KTSTKSLD
+520 KTL
-528 DKIIS
+528 
-533 ANAKLPEN
+533 A
-541 LEGKWYVDTSKIKGN
+541 
-556 AELPQPEIEICTILT
+556 
-571 SPTVIQDAVAFLEGR
+571 DAVAFLEGR

-622 NHFRNLPEAAALA
+622 NHFRSLPEAAALA

-647 EAAPTGEIVESKL
+647 ETVPDGLVTNDYLV
-660 LEDAEKALYAE
+660 EDAEKALFE
-671 IQNVL
+671 EFWRINNIVR
-676 PVVQPLLAA
+676 PLFDD

-692 SKLAALRAPIDA
+692 SELAVLRSPIDA
-704 FFEGVMVMADD
+704 FFDNVMVMADD
-715 AELKANRLRLLAQ
+715 SNLRTNRLRMLQ
-728 LRDLFTSV
+728 LFRNLFMQV

>member
-10 LGCEELPPKNLK
+10 LGCEELPPKSLK

-44 LIEAYAAPRRL
+44 SIEAYAAPRRL
-55 ALKIINVD
+55 ALKIVNVD
-63 AAQADTQKRFDGPA
+63 TAQADTQKRFDGPA

-109 QAGKVEKVCYL
+109 QAGKVEKVCFL
-120 KDVQGQSLDALL
+120 KDVKGQSLDALL

-169 DNAVVDATI
+169 DNDVVDATI
-178 QDHKAGNVT
+178 QDHQAGNVT

-241 IVPTD
+241 IVPAD

-284 QKYFCLVNADNKLQP
+284 QKYFCLVNSDNKLQP
-299 YFITVSNIESKDPT
+299 YFITVSNIESKDPS

-369 KLAVALSAITGANP
+369 KLAVALAPITGATV

-411 AGTYYARIEGEND
+411 AGTYYARLEGEND

-436 KFAGDVLPQTK
+436 KFAGDVLPKTK

-480 RRSAIGILRLVTENN
+480 RRSAIGILRLAIEKN
-495 LDVSIEELISLAA
+495 LSISLQDLIKNALNA
-508 DQYKFERKVLKL
+508 YGDTLQDHD
-520 KTSTKSLD
+520 KTL
-528 DKIIS
+528 
-533 ANAKLPEN
+533 A
-541 LEGKWYVDTSKIKGN
+541 
-556 AELPQPEIEICTILT
+556 
-571 SPTVIQDAVAFLEGR
+571 DAVSFLEGR
-586 YRAKYEDQG
+586 YRAIYEDKG
-595 VAVDVIQAVQAL
+595 FAVDMIQSVQARPQA
-607 SPKSPLDF
+607 SPRDFNNGIYWVQDLLQSPQAQSLI
-615 DKRVTAV
+615 VS
-622 NHFRNLPEAAALA
+622 
-635 AANKRVANILAK
+635 NKRIVNILKAN
-647 EAAPTGEIVESKL
+647 PNF
-660 LEDAEKALYAE
+660 EDGTFNIELATEEAE
-671 IQNVL
+671 IQLFNALNNISEKYDLFVSSDYPTYL
-676 PVVQPLLAA
+676 NDLIALSQPLA
-685 KDYTAAL
+685 T
-692 SKLAALRAPIDA
+692 
-704 FFEGVMVMADD
+704 FFDNVMVISEDPN
-715 AELKANRLRLLAQ
+715 LRTNRLRLLQQ
-728 LRDLFTSV
+728 LRDFFTLV

>member
-10 LGCEELPPKNLK
+10 LGCEELPPKSLK
-22 TLRDALQA
+22 KLRDALQA
-30 ETVKGLKDAGLAFD
+30 ETVKGLNDAGLAFD
-44 LIEAYAAPRRL
+44 AIEAYAAPRRL
-55 ALKIINVD
+55 ALKIVNVD
-63 AAQADTQKRFDGPA
+63 GAQADTQKRFDGPA
-77 VQAAYDAEG
+77 KQAAFDAEG

-93 GFMRGQGITAD
+93 GFMRGQGITVD

-120 KDVQGQSLDALL
+120 KDVKGQSLDVLL
-132 PQILQTALDNLPIAK
+132 PQILQHALDNLPIAK

-160 PVKWVVLLK
+160 PVKWVVLLN
-169 DNAVVDATI
+169 DNDVIDATI
-178 QDHKAGNVT
+178 QDHQAGNVT

-207 DALRAAKVVANF
+207 DALRAAKVIANF

-229 VKALADEVNAIA
+229 VKALSDEVNAIA
-241 IVPTD
+241 IVPSD

-284 QKYFCLVNADNKLQP
+284 QKYFCLVNSDNKLQP
-299 YFITVSNIESKDPT
+299 YFITVSNIESKDPS

-350 NMVFQAQLGTLWNK
+350 NMVFQAELGTLWNK

-436 KFAGDVLPQTK
+436 KFAGDVLPKTK

-480 RRSAIGILRLVTENN
+480 RRSAIGILRLIIENDLN
-495 LDVSIEELISLAA
+495 VSLQGLIQNTLNAYGNVIK
-508 DQYKFERKVLKL
+508 DHQ
-520 KTSTKSLD
+520 KTL
-528 DKIIS
+528 
-533 ANAKLPEN
+533 N
-541 LEGKWYVDTSKIKGN
+541 
-556 AELPQPEIEICTILT
+556 
-571 SPTVIQDAVAFLEGR
+571 DAVAFIEGR
-586 YRAKYEDQG
+586 YRAMYEDKG
-595 VAVDVIQAVQAL
+595 IAVDVIQSVQIISPTSPRDFNNGIKAVEQL
-607 SPKSPLDF
+607 VQSPNAQSLI
-615 DKRVTAV
+615 
-622 NHFRNLPEAAALA
+622 ES
-635 AANKRVANILAK
+635 NKRIVNI
-647 EAAPTGEIVESKL
+647 
-660 LEDAEKALYAE
+660 
-671 IQNVL
+671 
-676 PVVQPLLAA
+676 
-685 KDYTAAL
+685 
-692 SKLAALRAPIDA
+692 
-704 FFEGVMVMADD
+704 
-715 AELKANRLRLLAQ
+715 LKANPDFEKGFFNLELATEESEKNLFTAMSDILSKYELLVSNDYIDFLADLTKLEEPLRTFFKDVMVISEDSNLRTNRLRMLAQ
-728 LRDLFTSV
+728 LRDLFTKV

>member
-10 LGCEELPPKNLK
+10 LGCEELPPKSLK

-44 LIEAYAAPRRL
+44 SIEAYAAPRRL

-63 AAQADTQKRFDGPA
+63 GAQADTQKRFDGPA

-120 KDVQGQSLDALL
+120 KDVKGQSLDVLL

-169 DNAVVDATI
+169 DNDVVDATI

-207 DALRAAKVVANF
+207 DALLAAKVVANF

-241 IVPTD
+241 IVPAD

-369 KLAVALSAITGANP
+369 KLAVALAPITGANP
-383 ADAEKAA
+383 QDAEKAA

-411 AGTYYARIEGEND
+411 AGTYYARLEGEND

-468 QAPTGS
+468 QLPTGS

-480 RRSAIGILRLVTENN
+480 RRSAIGILRLIIENEI
-495 LDVSIEELISLAA
+495 DC
-508 DQYKFERKVLKL
+508 
-520 KTSTKSLD
+520 SLD
-528 DKIIS
+528 DLLKPAI
-533 ANAKLPEN
+533 KQYELEN
-541 LEGKWYVDTSKIKGN
+541 RIADPVKTFRETY
-556 AELPQPEIEICTILT
+556 QFLT
-571 SPTVIQDAVAFLEGR
+571 GR
-586 YRAKYEDQG
+586 YRAMYEDQG
-595 VAVDVIQAVQAL
+595 ISVDTILAVSELPYTPQTF
-607 SPKSPLDF
+607 PLDF
-615 DKRVTAV
+615 DKRIKAV
-622 NHFRNLPEAAALA
+622 QFFRELPEAAALA

-647 EAAPTGEIVESKL
+647 EATPEGAVVEAKL
-660 LEDAEKALYAE
+660 VEDAEKALFAE
-671 IQNVL
+671 LQAIT
-676 PVVQPLLAA
+676 PVVEPLLAA
-685 KDYTAAL
+685 KDYTEAL

-715 AELKANRLRLLAQ
+715 AELKANRLRLLVQ